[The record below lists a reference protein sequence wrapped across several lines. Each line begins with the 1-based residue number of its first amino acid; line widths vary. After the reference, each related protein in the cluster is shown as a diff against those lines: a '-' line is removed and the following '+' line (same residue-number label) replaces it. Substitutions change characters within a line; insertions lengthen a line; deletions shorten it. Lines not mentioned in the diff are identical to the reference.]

1 MPVIWMLHN
10 LHFDLA
16 LDLTQYLF
24 SGDTKMI
31 ASMATSNEAAS
42 KRYMPPLLL
51 LLLINILYTA
61 LGVQLD
67 TRPYVSQQHFIH
79 QHSMTVLLVGT
90 FVRCT
95 VGFLVRPD
103 SVGRDPD
110 IC

>member
-10 LHFDLA
+10 IHFDLA

-51 LLLINILYTA
+51 LLLINILYIA

-67 TRPYVSQQHFIH
+67 TRPYVSRQHFIH
-79 QHSMTVLLVGT
+79 
-90 FVRCT
+90 
-95 VGFLVRPD
+95 
-103 SVGRDPD
+103 
-110 IC
+110 